1 MFLLCEKHDTCSRP
15 GVWQGAG
22 SCLSLRCVPTGLNLL
37 YLTKLPGIHDF
48 YIPYAPVTSFIK
60 AEGERAARWLSS
72 KGLATMPD
80 LSPRPGA
87 YIMEGNQTQVLRTE
101 QQVL

>member
-1 MFLLCEKHDTCSRP
+1 MFQVRSL
-15 GVWQGAG
+15 AG
-22 SCLSLRCVPTGLNLL
+22 SWESPKPQVCAHQSPGLNLL
-37 YLTKLPGIHDF
+37 DLTKLPGIHDF
-48 YIPYAPVTSFIK
+48 YLPYAPVTSFIK